1 MKPEEQRALPVREPG
16 IEIAA
21 IPRLD
26 DDKQQRTDCRLVAS
40 LLVPAAGVAGGRHVG
55 GLRHADELECEVA
68 VRRSAD
74 GVADQPGERR
84 MDRHPARGVIA
95 TSGRRAAH
103 ELAGEG
109 R

>member
-84 MDRHPARGVIA
+84 MDRHRG
-95 TSGRRAAH
+95 TGRHRD
-103 ELAGEG
+103 
-109 R
+109 

>member
-21 IPRLD
+21 LPRLD
-26 DDKQQRTDCRLVAS
+26 HTQQRTDCRLVAS
-40 LLVPAAGVAGGRHVG
+40 FLVHATGWRAAAIAAASVTRTSSSARP
-55 GLRHADELECEVA
+55 R

-84 MDRHPARGVIA
+84 MDRHRGA
-95 TSGRRAAH
+95 GRPRD
-103 ELAGEG
+103 
-109 R
+109 